1 MLKSGATC
9 VRKCFKIGLP
19 SSWFRQTEVTIGENI
34 KLMTTKEIVAAGPV
48 SRILSAGRNRQDGH
62 SSRPRIAARLKR
74 PTRRFDAPS
83 RHVPR
88 ANPKTSSL
96 FGLAPCGVYPACRIA
111 ATAVRSYRTFSPL
124 PSRFPISSPCGNEIS
139 TPAGRYVFCGTFR
152 QSRLNATSRM
162 LSGTLL
168 SGVRTFLS
176 PHPKAREATV
186 RSSCQQASLY
196 SMMQSGN
203 HSCRPCPRSC
213 ASRLC

>member
-83 RHVPR
+83 QRV
-88 ANPKTSSL
+88 S
-96 FGLAPCGVYPACRIA
+96 GV
-111 ATAVRSYRTFSPL
+111 SP
-124 PSRFPISSPCGNEIS
+124 
-139 TPAGRYVFCGTFR
+139 
-152 QSRLNATSRM
+152 TSRRM
-162 LSGTLL
+162 WGHPLDFLPIWSCSVWGLPCLSHCCNSGTLL
-168 SGVRTFLS
+168 
-176 PHPKAREATV
+176 PHLFTLTQPVSDLVALR
-186 RSSCQQASLY
+186 
-196 SMMQSGN
+196 
-203 HSCRPCPRSC
+203 
-213 ASRLC
+213 